1 MKQKKEEQIKVEV
14 DQKNPSV
21 LIINGKQYAVVK
33 TTTKKIDG
41 VTHFDKSIFKLIDD
55 KEQFKRDKDIV
66 VKAIGTK
73 VKAKDLISELLK
85 DVTPTT
91 MRRLAKRVEEGKPI
105 KRHYGCMG
113 FKIGD
118 AYIQLIE

>member
-1 MKQKKEEQIKVEV
+1 MKKEEQIKVEV
-14 DQKNPSV
+14 DAKNPSI
-21 LIINGKQYAVVK
+21 LLINGKQYAIVK

-41 VTHFDKSIFKLIDD
+41 VTHSDKSIFKLIDD

-73 VKAKDLISELLK
+73 VRAKDLIQELLK
-85 DVTPTT
+85 DVPPVT
-91 MRRLAKRVEEGKPI
+91 MRRLAKRVENGKPI
-105 KRHYGCMG
+105 RRHHGCMG

-118 AYIQLIE
+118 AYVQLIE